1 MQPYLFRNLK
11 NHFFF
16 FDKLFL
22 LGGGVFTLPQT
33 TSIVNKPII
42 TNAIGITIAIINPAE
57 NPLLLFFLIFFVLFA
72 EFIFVSILTYSENF
86 WITVLI

>member
-1 MQPYLFRNLK
+1 MK
-11 NHFFF
+11 NYFFF

-57 NPLLLFFLIFFVLFA
+57 NPLLLFF
-72 EFIFVSILTYSENF
+72 
-86 WITVLI
+86 